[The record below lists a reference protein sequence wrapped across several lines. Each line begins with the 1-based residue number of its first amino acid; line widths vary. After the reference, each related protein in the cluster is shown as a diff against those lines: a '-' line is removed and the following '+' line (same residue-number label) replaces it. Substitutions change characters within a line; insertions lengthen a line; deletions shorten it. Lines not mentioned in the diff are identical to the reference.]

1 MLTSVGEDCNNF
13 IAVHAHQCPLLYN
26 RSGMTIAQHLW
37 IMSKLLSMKEPIT
50 DNKKEPK
57 RDPAVLSKRLQLHV
71 IATCFPKMLRRFK
84 QPASRLFIESL
95 ESVKAWEFDEDKRGQ
110 PSKKEIGNDREFVA

>member
-50 DNKKEPK
+50 DNKKESK
-57 RDPAVLSKRLQLHV
+57 SDPAVL
-71 IATCFPKMLRRFK
+71 
-84 QPASRLFIESL
+84 
-95 ESVKAWEFDEDKRGQ
+95 
-110 PSKKEIGNDREFVA
+110 PSAFNSTSSPLVFRYGN

>member
-50 DNKKEPK
+50 DNKKESK
-57 RDPAVLSKRLQLHV
+57 SDPAVLSKRLQLHV
-71 IATCFPKMLRRFK
+71 IATCF
-84 QPASRLFIESL
+84 QI
-95 ESVKAWEFDEDKRGQ
+95 
-110 PSKKEIGNDREFVA
+110 RELIT